1 MRAAAADTSD
11 PLPSSCAC
19 ILRCFLARLVRSLRY
34 NSLKAEGAQIMA
46 DLLMTNTTITSLKYA
61 AHTRHAQWA
70 QNSNEAAILP
80 LARLLHTNTHSR
92 TLVAA

>member
-34 NSLKAEGAQIMA
+34 NSLMKAGGAQIMA
-46 DLLMTNTTITSLKYA
+46 DLLMTNTTITSLEYA
-61 AHTRHAQWA
+61 AHRPIPCCQ
-70 QNSNEAAILP
+70 
-80 LARLLHTNTHSR
+80 
-92 TLVAA
+92 